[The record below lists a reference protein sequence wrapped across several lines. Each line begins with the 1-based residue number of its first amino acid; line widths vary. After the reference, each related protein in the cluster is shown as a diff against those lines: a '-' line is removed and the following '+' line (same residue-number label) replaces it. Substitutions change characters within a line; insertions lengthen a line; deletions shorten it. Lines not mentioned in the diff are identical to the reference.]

1 MTHQRLVC
9 AVLVLCVLV
18 GDVAC
23 KLRISDKESRYHFG
37 PHNAHKYN
45 NGQAITLSKQQLK
58 EMILHDLTSVHE
70 ELSSILQHA
79 ESLEQQH
86 QHSFS
91 DNDANVVADDD
102 DADFAAEH
110 HNRKHS
116 KNHRSAHILE
126 EPTTP
131 STRTVTVPAEIRE
144 RWEAMQSELTTYY
157 TAKRSS
163 VTLDTK
169 FNLFAPAATKSWVGV
184 IKSLVT
190 LELADTFQ
198 DFMGNFETDL
208 LAGKLFSADKA
219 MGKCKE
225 ASTAFLSVA
234 QASSVTKGIINA
246 VSMGVADSVSNVTTA
261 FASVADELV
270 TTLTFESIQLGSSLL
285 TTVLDQADKA
295 GPSARSGASIAVN
308 ATDTTARVAG
318 DVTYGIVTLGIGPL
332 IGFLT
337 GKVIEGIEM
346 SWIKDKQTA
355 ACILGAFA
363 AVSESLGVRSS
374 VGAQGVQYRVTSEEA
389 LLPDSGKFTALML
402 RAKKEFDVHA
412 PGQGII
418 SSEDVYDLLEEDFQV
433 ISKFHNA
440 ADILKGP
447 GSGISDTIRQYAN
460 GNEFEKSSK
469 YAGANLVAFLKNT
482 FWKEMFQAVT
492 QGSLPLIKAGFL
504 KNVVVSGNTKYKTL
518 YARFGRIHDYG
529 PGGEYDKSYDCEV
542 DKSTG
547 KGECWVYCGA
557 DWKGGEWCYTQ
568 DPTSESKMRLPC
580 TRKKDCYDAVTKAWP
595 AFQDIKCGST
605 CVLFWHV

>member
-126 EPTTP
+126 EPTT
-131 STRTVTVPAEIRE
+131 TVAVPAEIRE
-144 RWEAMQSELTTYY
+144 RWEDMRANLREYY

-169 FNLFAPAATKSWVGV
+169 FNLFAPAVTKSWVRV
-184 IKSLVT
+184 IMSMVNL
-190 LELADTFQ
+190 DFGRSFQ
-198 DFMGNFETDL
+198 GFMRTYETEL
-208 LAGKLFSADKA
+208 LAGELFSADLA
-219 MGKCKE
+219 MEKCKE
-225 ASTAFLSVA
+225 SSTTFLSVS
-234 QASSVTKGIINA
+234 QASSITKGIINA
-246 VSMGVADSVSNVTTA
+246 VSMGVADSVSNATTIG
-261 FASVADELV
+261 ASIADEIVSSLS
-270 TTLTFESIQLGSSLL
+270 FESIELGSSLL
-285 TTVLDQADKA
+285 TTVLAEADK
-295 GPSARSGASIAVN
+295 GSRFASVAIN
-308 ATDTTARVAG
+308 ATDTAAGVAG
-318 DVTYGIVTLGIGPL
+318 DIVYGIATLGLGPL

-346 SWIKDKQTA
+346 TWIKDRQTA

-440 ADILKGP
+440 ADILSGP
-447 GSGISDTIRQYAN
+447 GSGISETIRQYAN
-460 GNEFEKSSK
+460 GNEFEKATK

-482 FWKEMFQAVT
+482 FWKQMFLAVT
-492 QGSLPLIKAGFL
+492 QGSLEMSKAGFL
-504 KNVVVSGNTKYKTL
+504 KNVFVSGNLKYRTL
-518 YARFGRIHDYG
+518 YSRFGRIHDYG
-529 PGGEYDKSYDCEV
+529 PGGKYEHSYGCQV
-542 DKSTG
+542 DAFTG
-547 KGECWVYCGA
+547 NSECWVYCGA
-557 DWKGGEWCYTQ
+557 DWFGGEWCFTQ

-580 TRKKDCYDAVTKAWP
+580 TRKKDCYDAVTRAWP